1 MSSQAED
8 KPHFYFGLRWML
20 LRMEVHLGEKDFAF
34 SVTGNVY
41 SEMTTAG
48 NEILMVSETVSKWT
62 GEVWLGTKTA
72 GQKPNWGIKNFE
84 VRGTIKIH

>member
-1 MSSQAED
+1 M
-8 KPHFYFGLRWML
+8 P
-20 LRMEVHLGEKDFAF
+20 LRMEVHLGQKDFAF

-48 NEILMVSETVSKWT
+48 KEILIVSETVSKRT

-72 GQKPNWGIKNFE
+72 GQKPNWDVKNFE
-84 VRGTIKIH
+84 VRGTTKIH